1 VILCL
6 RAEVAT
12 MTSSEVSVIGVVQ
25 FSTAAGPEQFLY
37 TPSRAVGHEQ
47 VTALNQLSMT
57 FEMPLMEISKEE
69 PAMTVSTPKE
79 EPVMT
84 VSTLTS
90 FLKQNSFLVPL
101 K

>member
-1 VILCL
+1 MI
-6 RAEVAT
+6 
-12 MTSSEVSVIGVVQ
+12 SSEVSVIVVVQ

-57 FEMPLMEISKEE
+57 FEMPLMGISKEE
-69 PAMTVSTPKE
+69 PAMTVSTLKP
-79 EPVMT
+79 
-84 VSTLTS
+84 

-101 K
+101 N